1 MELHKGRPET
11 NTGRLD
17 REIKVYDLLD
27 SLEIP
32 FYRTDHEAVGTIA
45 DCLEVD
51 SILGIEICKNLF
63 MCNRQKT
70 AFYLVLLPGT
80 KSLKTK
86 ELSKQ
91 IPTSR
96 LSFASGEDMEK
107 YMNCTPGSATIMGL
121 IFDPENKVQL
131 VIDEEVLEQ
140 EWFGCHPCINTSSI
154 KLKTKDVLE
163 KYLKAVHHDYITVK
177 LGGEE

>member
-107 YMNCTPGSATIMGL
+107 YRKSG
-121 IFDPENKVQL
+121 
-131 VIDEEVLEQ
+131 
-140 EWFGCHPCINTSSI
+140 
-154 KLKTKDVLE
+154 
-163 KYLKAVHHDYITVK
+163 
-177 LGGEE
+177 